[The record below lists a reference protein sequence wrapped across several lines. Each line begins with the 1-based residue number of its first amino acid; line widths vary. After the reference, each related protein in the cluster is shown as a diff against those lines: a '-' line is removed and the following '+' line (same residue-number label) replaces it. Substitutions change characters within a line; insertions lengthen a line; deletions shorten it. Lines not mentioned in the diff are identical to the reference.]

1 MIRRWLEVASSAV
14 RMASRI
20 SARGWAK
27 ARTEWNLRS
36 LMSSPMRSWREP
48 TMKVSG
54 VSWQFRQF
62 GVDFLVLQRGQ
73 RL

>member
-1 MIRRWLEVASSAV
+1 MIRRWLEVTSSAV

-36 LMSSPMRSWREP
+36 LMSSPIRS
-48 TMKVSG
+48 
-54 VSWQFRQF
+54 
-62 GVDFLVLQRGQ
+62 
-73 RL
+73 